1 MRTLLSAVA
10 VALFA
15 SSSVLAGRLD
25 IAVLQFSDARDP
37 DAVAA
42 ALQQVNLLE
51 ITNSDRTETNV
62 PALRG
67 GNVVF
72 VQSLGVPG
80 NGLFANSTRLSN
92 QRADVSGSLKSG
104 VLSVEI
110 TIEEGVDVGLRK
122 FTRRSYSGSGSVANR
137 GVQLLSVK
145 QSKGRTQ
152 TAIKGQAKLTSYD
165 FTTIVVGQY
174 TP

>member
-1 MRTLLSAVA
+1 M
-10 VALFA
+10 
-15 SSSVLAGRLD
+15 AGRVDL
-25 IAVLQFSDARDP
+25 AVLQFSDARDP
-37 DAVAA
+37 DAIAA
-42 ALQQVNLLE
+42 ALQEVDLLQ
-51 ITNSDRTETNV
+51 ITNSDRTETNI

-72 VQSLGVPG
+72 VQSLGVSG
-80 NGLFANSTRLSN
+80 NGPFANSTRLSN
-92 QRADVSGSLKSG
+92 QRADVSGSLNSG
-104 VLSVEI
+104 KLNVEI

-122 FTRRSYSGSGSVANR
+122 FTRRSYSGSGLVSSKGAK
-137 GVQLLSVK
+137 LLSFK

-165 FTTIVVGQY
+165 FMTLVVAQY